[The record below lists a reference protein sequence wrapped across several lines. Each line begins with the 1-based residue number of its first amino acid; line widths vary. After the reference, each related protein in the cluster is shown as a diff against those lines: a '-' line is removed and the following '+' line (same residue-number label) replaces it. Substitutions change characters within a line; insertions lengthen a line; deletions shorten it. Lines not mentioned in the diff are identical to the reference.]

1 MDSKKPDRR
10 TMKTRRAL
18 AEALAELLA
27 AKELHRITVQE
38 IADTADVNR
47 VTFYHNYQD
56 VYDLYEKLEK
66 EVVSVME
73 DLIRDC
79 KGNPDYVKNLI
90 NYIDENRV
98 YFSMMISPYSTATLG
113 YKIGTMFDSTYLAIC
128 LERYNIT
135 ENNTEFEYLCHYH
148 VVGSLSIIEKW
159 ARGGYK
165 EPKDLIVQGISDL
178 EKGFRTFCDQK
189 FGK

>member
-38 IADTADVNR
+38 IADKADV
-47 VTFYHNYQD
+47 
-56 VYDLYEKLEK
+56 
-66 EVVSVME
+66 
-73 DLIRDC
+73 
-79 KGNPDYVKNLI
+79 
-90 NYIDENRV
+90 NRV